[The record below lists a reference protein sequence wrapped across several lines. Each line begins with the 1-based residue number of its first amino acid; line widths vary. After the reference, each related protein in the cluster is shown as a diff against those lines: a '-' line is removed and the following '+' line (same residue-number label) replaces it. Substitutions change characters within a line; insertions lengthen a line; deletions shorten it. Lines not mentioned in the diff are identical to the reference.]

1 MSHSAVFYD
10 LWGKKSYSFLTSE
23 QYETRIASLLLVAST
38 LRCMYFPTL
47 NHFVVYESLL
57 LHIPCFL
64 VSCTFNSHLLISCSL
79 WLASSTNEGIF
90 SHSSR
95 QCVGP
100 FLFPPPLPYP
110 FLPSFNLAP
119 TSCFHYN
126 DFFTCQLSYSSYFF
140 LQIYPQE
147 LYCSKCHFCSREG
160 RLYRGKL
167 KLLLSE

>member
-1 MSHSAVFYD
+1 
-10 LWGKKSYSFLTSE
+10 
-23 QYETRIASLLLVAST
+23 
-38 LRCMYFPTL
+38 MYFPTL

-64 VSCTFNSHLLISCSL
+64 VSCTFNSHLLISAL
-79 WLASSTNEGIF
+79 YGLYHPQMKAFFPTLHGNVFAHF
-90 SHSSR
+90 S
-95 QCVGP
+95 
-100 FLFPPPLPYP
+100 PPPSLPYP
-110 FLPSFNLAP
+110 FLPSFNLSP

-167 KLLLSE
+167 KLLLSEWKIPCWDLAEKFKTIQLWLR

>member
-1 MSHSAVFYD
+1 
-10 LWGKKSYSFLTSE
+10 
-23 QYETRIASLLLVAST
+23 
-38 LRCMYFPTL
+38 MYFPTL

-79 WLASSTNEGIF
+79 WLLSSTNVGIF

-95 QCVGP
+95 QCVCP
-100 FLFPPPLPYP
+100 FLSPPPLPYP
-110 FLPSFNLAP
+110 FLPSFSLAP

-126 DFFTCQLSYSSYFF
+126 DFFTCQLSYSSYVF

-167 KLLLSE
+167 KLLLSEWKIPSWDLAEKFKTMQLWLR

>member
-1 MSHSAVFYD
+1 MRV
-10 LWGKKSYSFLTSE
+10 SFSTYL
-23 QYETRIASLLLVAST
+23 ASLSPVPLTPISW
-38 LRCMYFPTL
+38 
-47 NHFVVYESLL
+47 SLL
-57 LHIPCFL
+57 FMACIIHKWRHFFPLFTAMCLP
-64 VSCTFNSHLLISCSL
+64 ISL
-79 WLASSTNEGIF
+79 
-90 SHSSR
+90 
-95 QCVGP
+95 
-100 FLFPPPLPYP
+100 PPPPSLPYP

-167 KLLLSE
+167 KLLLSEWKIPCWDLAEKFKTIQLWLR

>member
-1 MSHSAVFYD
+1 
-10 LWGKKSYSFLTSE
+10 
-23 QYETRIASLLLVAST
+23 
-38 LRCMYFPTL
+38 MYFPTL

-64 VSCTFNSHLLISCSL
+64 VSCTFNSHLLLFIACIIHK
-79 WLASSTNEGIF
+79 WRHF
-90 SHSSR
+90 SHFPW
-95 QCVGP
+95 QCVCP
-100 FLFPPPLPYP
+100 ISLSLPPPLPYP

-119 TSCFHYN
+119 TSCSHYN
-126 DFFTCQLSYSSYFF
+126 YFFTCQLSYTSYFF

-167 KLLLSE
+167 KLLLSEWKILSWDLAEKFKTIQLWLR